1 MRAEVP
7 APTMSDTTSHA
18 PSPDE
23 LAHATTDHG
32 GIHPGDIAGEP
43 HGTDDHG
50 DEHGHDDHAHGS
62 DALGPVDVMAWGALL
77 IGVAAGLVIVLCLV
91 LTTALIG

>member
-18 PSPDE
+18 PSPD
-23 LAHATTDHG
+23 
-32 GIHPGDIAGEP
+32 
-43 HGTDDHG
+43 DHG
-50 DEHGHDDHAHGS
+50 DEHGDNDHAPGS